1 MPTFDWIVVGNGLAG
16 AALSYE
22 LARQNLSVLLLEQ
35 TPDPK
40 NATRFS
46 YGGIPYWAGTT
57 ALTRQLCQEGI
68 ERHRQLPDELGVNTQ
83 FRELDLVLTIPVGAD
98 VATVTAPYRQFAIP
112 PRLISASDAQQLE
125 PLLQGSALAAALTV
139 RHGHVSPTALVA
151 AYNRGFQQLGG
162 TVIIAPV
169 TGLVHLGNRVT
180 GVTTPQQAYA
190 AAHVAIAAGGYSRAL
205 LKAAN
210 LPLPL
215 YYTHAELIETPPLDL
230 TLRTLVMP
238 ADAQRSQLEAQVS
251 APEIDPLW
259 EHPDQEIAP
268 AILDSGAIQFQD
280 GHLCI
285 GQISRAL
292 STLDAPL
299 DPEASAARLRRAIGR
314 HLPCLAAVPGHWH
327 HCLVSFSRD
336 GLPLVGPIPGTTG
349 VQVFT
354 GFSSP
359 FALLPP
365 IARRF
370 ASWVTGTPDT
380 LIEQM
385 TPARFTP

>member
-22 LARQNLSVLLLEQ
+22 LARQQFSVLLLDRALQ
-35 TPDPK
+35 PAS
-40 NATRFS
+40 ATRFS

-57 ALTRQLCQEGI
+57 PLTRQLCREGI
-68 ERHRQLPDELGVNTQ
+68 ERHRQLSEELGIDTQ
-83 FRELDLVLTIPVGAD
+83 FRELDLVLTIAAGAEVET
-98 VATVTAPYRQFAIP
+98 VAAPYRKCAIP
-112 PRLISASDAQQLE
+112 PQLISAAAAQQLD
-125 PLLQGSALAAALTV
+125 PLLDASTLAAALTV

-151 AYNRGFQQLGG
+151 AYNHGFQQLGG

-169 TGLVHLGNRVT
+169 TGLVRIGERVT

-190 AAHVAIAAGGYSRAL
+190 AGHVAIAAGGYSRVL
-205 LKAAN
+205 LKQAD
-210 LPLPL
+210 LPIPL

-238 ADAQRSQLEAQVS
+238 ADAQRFQLEAQVS
-251 APEIDPLW
+251 APTTAPLW
-259 EHPDQEIAP
+259 EQPGREIAP
-268 AILDSGAIQFQD
+268 PILDSGAIQFQD

-292 STLDAPL
+292 SDLEADIDAQ
-299 DPEASAARLRRAIGR
+299 ASETQLRAAICR
-314 HLPCLAAVPGHWH
+314 HLPSLKGVPGTWH

-336 GLPLVGPIPGTTG
+336 GLPLVGPVANVTG

-365 IARRF
+365 TAQRF
-370 ASWVTGTPDT
+370 AAWATGKPDD
-380 LIEQM
+380 LIKQM
-385 TPARFTP
+385 TPARFTS